1 MKEKVVSNEESLRN
15 LDKTLI
21 NLDKEYETQ
30 IDQLKGLE
38 NLEKDLKKQLGE

>member
-1 MKEKVVSNEESLRN
+1 MKEKVVSNEDSLRN